1 MKHLRTLAVI
11 ECYQSDDDDAWPIG
25 ENSTLNTVVD
35 LTMIQFV
42 S

>member
-11 ECYQSDDDDAWPIG
+11 ECYQSDDAWPIG
-25 ENSTLNTVVD
+25 ENSTLNAVVD
-35 LTMIQFV
+35 LAMIQFV